1 MSDEEERE
9 AVVTVMEQDRE
20 LAIRWKK
27 QGGADAVRVDET
39 WLEFGDDFIEERGEG
54 ATILPILPQSFEAGW
69 PMPCGECPIWKRFV
83 TCLFSETVSGHQ
95 QRREAAFW

>member
-1 MSDEEERE
+1 MEVGETIHDESHEEERE

-54 ATILPILPQSFEAGW
+54 ATILPILPQAFEAGR
-69 PMPCGECPIWKRFV
+69 PMPCSKRPVWK
-83 TCLFSETVSGHQ
+83 
-95 QRREAAFW
+95 